1 MVDWSF
7 DDSGGTTTAKV
18 NPRRRSNSSLRAK
31 RRNTSNAQPTRS
43 RRMDD
48 GRIQKVVNGQV
59 MYLRVRKV
67 VRN

>member
-7 DDSGGTTTAKV
+7 DDSGGAATAKV

-31 RRNTSNAQPTRS
+31 RRNTSNKPSTRS
-43 RRMDD
+43 RRLDD
-48 GRIQKVVNGQV
+48 GRVQKVVNGQV